1 MGFSASDCSL
11 VLRQRRSTLIVGPVS
26 ATEAAL
32 RTLGSSLTGP
42 VTCWQSGANLVLP
55 SGGTLV
61 LRNVSDLTS
70 TEQSALR
77 DWLEQDHRRTHVIAT
92 ASRSVVPLVERG
104 LFSDVLYYRLNLV
117 YIELPAAGGAA

>member
-92 ASRSVVPLVERG
+92 ASQSVVPLVERG

-117 YIELPAAGGAA
+117 YIELPAA